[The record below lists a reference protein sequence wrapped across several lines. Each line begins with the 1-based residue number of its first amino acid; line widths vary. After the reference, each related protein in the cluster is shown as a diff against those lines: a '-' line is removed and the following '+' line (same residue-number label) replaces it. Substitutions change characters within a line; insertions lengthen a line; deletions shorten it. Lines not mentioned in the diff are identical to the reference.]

1 MYFLTLTL
9 YCGDPHFLLSAGR
22 RIMAGIVRHV
32 PTPGT
37 VAQLPGAAWVSKM
50 TNCASGVG
58 WEKKKKQE
66 EEENSFYWAQT
77 HDTRAR
83 ARWG

>member
-1 MYFLTLTL
+1 
-9 YCGDPHFLLSAGR
+9 
-22 RIMAGIVRHV
+22 MAGIVRHV

-66 EEENSFYWAQT
+66 EEKNSFFT
-77 HDTRAR
+77 GTDT
-83 ARWG
+83 